1 MRPKLPADHPG
12 ADSTN
17 LAGICAL
24 PVDILLIILDLLGT
38 QDLLACKVVSNNI
51 PPDIHILTVIWRFVE
66 LSGPSSTL
74 TSV

>member
-1 MRPKLPADHPG
+1 MRLKLPADHPG
-12 ADSTN
+12 TDSTN

-24 PVDILLIILDLLGT
+24 PVDILLIILDLLDAE
-38 QDLLACKVVSNNI
+38 DLLACKVVSNNI

-66 LSGPSSTL
+66 LSGLSSTP